1 MQPHHRFLLTRIL
14 AHIDF
19 LEESLLH
26 VQKEIEQRLVPFEEA
41 MILAQSVIG
50 IQETAAAAILAEIG
64 TDMSRFPSDKCL
76 ASWAGVC
83 PGNKQSGGKI
93 LSSAIRPG
101 NPHLKAILGEVV
113 WVIAHTKDNYLS
125 AQYHRIARRRG
136 KQKAVMA
143 VAHSVLVILYHI
155 LRDKKPYS
163 DLGADYFDKLDT
175 TRIQRHHVR
184 RLEQL
189 GYTVTLAP
197 KEAA

>member
-1 MQPHHRFLLTRIL
+1 M
-14 AHIDF
+14 
-19 LEESLLH
+19 
-26 VQKEIEQRLVPFEEA
+26 
-41 MILAQSVIG
+41 
-50 IQETAAAAILAEIG
+50 
-64 TDMSRFPSDKCL
+64 

-93 LSSAIRPG
+93 LSSAIHPG
-101 NPHLKAILGEVV
+101 TPHLKAVLAEVV
-113 WVIAHTKDNYLS
+113 WAISHTKDNYLS
-125 AQYHRIARRRG
+125 AQYHHIARRRG
-136 KQKAVMA
+136 KQKAV
-143 VAHSVLVILYHI
+143 VALSHSVLVILYHV

-175 TRIQRHHVR
+175 KRIERHHVR